1 MNDSLQKRSKG
12 MEFRLQAEYGGFET
26 FRLKMELHVPLFIE
40 SHRAF
45 TTEID

>member
-1 MNDSLQKRSKG
+1 

-26 FRLKMELHVPLFIE
+26 FRLEAELHAPLFIE

-45 TTEID
+45 TTEIE